1 MKKKIYQSAAYLV
14 MFSLMPLANF
24 AQEQQA
30 EPSNTSYFSNALFNT
45 LLVSIILLMIL
56 VLVLTN
62 VLKNL
67 THSDYFINKFIK
79 PKNDGNHSGKTLGA
93 VIGLSL
99 LSLAANAQDATASK
113 AANDLIGGMDQF
125 TFYFM
130 ITIIILELVLVA
142 VLINL
147 IRGLLKNDISPETE
161 AALAKKPKQQSVIM
175 QKLTDAVEIEREADI
190 MLDHDYDGIKE
201 LDNNLPPWWKYG
213 FYFTILVGVIYLTHY
228 HILKTGDLQAT
239 EYDKEIA
246 KAKSDVEEYMKTAAN
261 NVDENTVKMLDNSAD
276 LAAGKSAFDA
286 NCKACHGGAG
296 EGGVGPNLTDD
307 YWLHGGSISDVFKT
321 VKYGW
326 PDKGMKSW
334 KEDLSPMQ
342 IAQVTSYI
350 KSLRGTNPANGKAPQ
365 GDLYS
370 EAGAAPLDSTAIST
384 DSLKVTLP
392 TDSLKPKESK

>member
-45 LLVSIILLMIL
+45 LLVSIILLMVL

-79 PKNDGNHSGKTLGA
+79 PKNDGSNSGKTLGA

-99 LSLAANAQDATASK
+99 LSVAANAQDAAASK
-113 AANDLIGGMDQF
+113 AVNDLIGGMDQF

-130 ITIIILELVLVA
+130 ITVIILELVLVA

-175 QKLTDAVEIEREADI
+175 QKLTDAVEVEREADI

-213 FYFTILVGVIYLTHY
+213 FYFTIIVGVIYLTHY
-228 HILKTGDLQAT
+228 HVLKTGDLQTA

-246 KAKSDVEEYMKTAAN
+246 KAKADVEEYMKTAAN

-276 LAAGKSAFDA
+276 LAAGKATFDA

-307 YWLHGGSISDVFKT
+307 YWIHGGSISDVFKT

-350 KSLRGTNPANGKAPQ
+350 KSLRGTNPPNGKAPQ
-365 GDLYS
+365 GDLFS
-370 EAGAAPLDSTAIST
+370 ETGVAPSDSTAIST

-392 TDSLKPKESK
+392 ADSLKPKESK